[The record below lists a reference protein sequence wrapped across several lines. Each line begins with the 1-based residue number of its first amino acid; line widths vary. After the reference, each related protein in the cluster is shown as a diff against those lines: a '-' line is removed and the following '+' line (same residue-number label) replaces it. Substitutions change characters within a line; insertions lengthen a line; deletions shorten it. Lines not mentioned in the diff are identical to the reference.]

1 MAKRPEPARPQKQN
15 YWTKRVR
22 SPQFKR
28 GLRKVIAAG
37 LRDLAK
43 RRVDDVVDA
52 AAVRRSIQNWNF
64 AGIDRDVVA
73 DFLIAAER
81 HFTERLKRDRRSM
94 LAILGPELAEDVEAL
109 LTTDG
114 HLPPFLD
121 DFVAGML
128 EQEFVRK
135 LLTDLIF
142 TAIAAFNRKVNPIFG
157 AVTTHMLEDQIKGFI
172 RLFMPTLQRQAVAF
186 ATSHTNRR
194 LVLELSRAFVRQLLE
209 EPVSH
214 YAELQSPAQRRQAEV
229 LLRKALGLKEADAAL
244 RRAAANAWDDLYGSL
259 KQRTIGDIMDV
270 TSRADDATDL
280 VVAGLRLLF
289 ERDAVADFITEELTM
304 AATATT

>member
-28 GLRKVIAAG
+28 SLRKVIAAG

-43 RRVDDVVDA
+43 RRVHDVVDV
-52 AAVRRSIQNWNF
+52 AAVRRSIQNWDF

-73 DFLIAAER
+73 DFLVAAER
-81 HFTERLKRDRRSM
+81 HFTERLKRDRRS
-94 LAILGPELAEDVEAL
+94 LLTILGPELAPDVEAL
-109 LTTDG
+109 LTEDG
-114 HLPPFLD
+114 HLPPFVD
-121 DFVAGML
+121 DFVAGMI

-186 ATSHTNRR
+186 ATSSTNQR
-194 LVLELSRAFVRQLLE
+194 LVLEFSRAFVRQLLE

-214 YAELQSPAQRRQAEV
+214 YAELQSPAQRRRAEA
-229 LLRKALGLKEADAAL
+229 LLRKGLGLEEADAAL

-289 ERDAVADFITEELTM
+289 ERDEVARFLVDELQL
-304 AATATT
+304 AAAAET